1 LSVAEFRYT
10 AKRSVL
16 ADHIIDRQYMIEIG
30 TTAGAGPAS
39 RRVDKTEVRARGGAT
54 ETLYHKADREWS
66 LTFEPVNGDRLNQ
79 LIEFLDSTES
89 GEAFEMRLYGSESSF
104 TTVKRSDEGY
114 DPQSF
119 MPVGSQRGD
128 WWQISISVRAV

>member
-1 LSVAEFRYT
+1 VADFRYT

-16 ADHIIDRQYMIEIG
+16 PDHIIDRQYMIEIG
-30 TTAGAGPAS
+30 VTSEQRS

-54 ETLYHKADREWS
+54 ETLYHKADRESS

-89 GEAFEMRLYGSESSF
+89 GEPFEMRLYGSESSF
-104 TTVKRSDEGY
+104 TTVKRSDDGY
-114 DPQSF
+114 ELQEF
-119 MPVGSQRGD
+119 MRVGSERAD
-128 WWQISISVRAV
+128 WFQVSISVRAV